1 MNKSNINTEKLATFL
16 LDDKESSFEIM
27 RLTQIYLMNQDQ
39 NNNDEIFFNNIP
51 PCSENIDGYTAIGT
65 WHPAKID
72 GEITFIRRE
81 QSDSIFW
88 ESSRQKL
95 MVGKAAGVK
104 RVCLIGESAAL
115 GMFFSPHTTP
125 AKTLAHLL
133 NQHSNIEWEIIDL
146 ARSCMNA
153 GGLLETCKASLQ
165 LQPDYVII
173 LAGNNWFSDV
183 LFEHDAP
190 LERRKNYAN
199 VLANSGPNGIA
210 VEYREKLEENA
221 EILINKIEVISRES
235 SAEFIFALPA
245 SNYADWERKTPL
257 HWLGHGKTAEW
268 YELYRNASQAIMN
281 RQYVEAL
288 ALGLNMID
296 IDGGIAATSNRIV
309 ANSLIALN
317 RAEEA
322 KSYLDAECSYSLMYD
337 IVTSFPGTPSFV
349 KERIIQQNVG
359 IKIIDLEYYFSKYL
373 GTSVLDDSL
382 FVDYCHM
389 TPEGFKIAM
398 APIAE
403 WLMNY
408 GKDKPDANWEV
419 MARKTIE
426 LDVSSY
432 DLAVSYFYIALYNS
446 HINRPLNEVVE
457 RERIVKLFEKA
468 VQYSAKILDVM
479 ELYVKARSCEKGAGF
494 SLSRAGQKLL
504 ELVNSPLDFPVAQT
518 SPGADAQTIDAICE
532 IFDKHG
538 RNGKALKEFYQK
550 SYIDQLKHGIDLTEP
565 QYIDRVSAVIRV
577 SIDPEVNTRRSLPY
591 FKSWW
596 PTSSFTLITSGNHD
610 LNMEI
615 TSRVKKYIEESKVRI
630 LINGELLAKIE
641 PSSAWS
647 HHKLIIPGSL
657 TKPGFNTITLEWP
670 KLAQDE
676 EKEVLNISSRYNK
689 GLKTEIFPVFG
700 ELFSLKVYYLQ

>member
-1 MNKSNINTEKLATFL
+1 MNQYNVNTDKLATFL
-16 LDDKESSFEIM
+16 SDDKESSFEIM
-27 RLTQIYLMNQDQ
+27 RLAQIYLMNQDQ

-65 WHPAKID
+65 WHPTKID
-72 GEITFIRRE
+72 DEITFIRRE

-88 ESSRQKL
+88 ESSRQQL
-95 MVGKAAGVK
+95 IVGKVTGVK

-133 NQHSNIEWEIIDL
+133 NQNSDIEWEVIDL
-146 ARSCMNA
+146 AKSCINA
-153 GGLLETCKASLQ
+153 GGLLETCQASLQ

-190 LERRKNYAN
+190 LERRRNYAN

-210 VEYREKLEENA
+210 VEYRQKLEKNA
-221 EILINKIEVISRES
+221 EILINRMEAISRES
-235 SAEFIFALPA
+235 SAEFILALPA

-257 HWLGHGKTAEW
+257 HWLGNGKTAEW
-268 YELYRNASQAIMN
+268 YELYRNALQAIMN

-288 ALGLNMID
+288 ALGLNMIN

-337 IVTSFPGTPSFV
+337 LVTSFPGTPSFV
-349 KERIIQQNVG
+349 KERIIQQRVG
-359 IKIIDLEYYFSKYL
+359 IKIIDLEYYFSQYL
-373 GTSVLDDSL
+373 GSSVLDDSL
-382 FVDYCHM
+382 FADYCHM
-389 TPEGFKIAM
+389 TPEGFKVAM

-403 WLMNY
+403 WLMNH

-419 MARKTIE
+419 MARKAIE
-426 LDVSSY
+426 LNVSSY
-432 DLAVSYFYIALYNS
+432 DLAVSYFYTALYNS
-446 HINRPLNEVVE
+446 HINRPLDEVAE

-468 VQYSAKILDVM
+468 VQYSAEILDVM

-504 ELVNSPLDFPVAQT
+504 ELVNSPLDFPVAQA

-577 SIDPEVNTRRSLPY
+577 SVDPEVNTRRSLPY

-615 TSRVKKYIEESKVRI
+615 TSRVEKYIEKSKVR
-630 LINGELLAKIE
+630 LLMNDELLAEME

-647 HHKLIIPGSL
+647 HYKLIIPSFL
-657 TKPGFNTITLEWP
+657 TKPGFNTVTLEWP

-700 ELFSLKVYYLQ
+700 ELFSLKVSYSQ

>member
-1 MNKSNINTEKLATFL
+1 MNQSNVNTDKLATFL
-16 LDDKESSFEIM
+16 SDNKENALEVM
-27 RLTQIYLMNQDQ
+27 RLAQIYLMNEDQ
-39 NNNDEIFFNNIP
+39 NNNDVAFFNNIP
-51 PCSENIDGYTAIGT
+51 SCSENVDGYTTIGT
-65 WHPAKID
+65 WYPVKVD
-72 GEITFIRRE
+72 DEITFVRRD

-88 ESSRQKL
+88 ESSQQQLTVNKE
-95 MVGKAAGVK
+95 KGVK
-104 RVCLIGESAAL
+104 RICLIGESAAL
-115 GMFFSPHTTP
+115 GMFFSPHSTP
-125 AKTLAHLL
+125 AKTLTYLL
-133 NQHSNIEWEIIDL
+133 NQHSNIEWEVIDL

-165 LQPDYVII
+165 LQPDYVVI

-183 LFEHDAP
+183 LFEHNAP

-210 VEYREKLEENA
+210 VEYREKLEKNA
-221 EILINKIEVISRES
+221 EILINRIEAISRES

-257 HWLGHGKTAEW
+257 HWLGNGKTAEW
-268 YELYRNASQAIMN
+268 YELYRNASQAIMSG
-281 RQYVEAL
+281 QHVEAL
-288 ALGLNMID
+288 ELGLNMID
-296 IDGGIAATSNRIV
+296 IDGGTSATSNRIV
-309 ANSLIALN
+309 ANSLVALN

-322 KSYLDAECSYSLMYD
+322 KPYLDAECSYSLMYD
-337 IVTSFPGTPSFV
+337 LVTSFPGTPSFV
-349 KERIIQQNVG
+349 KERIIQQSVG
-359 IKIIDLEYYFSKYL
+359 IKIIDLEYYFSQYL

-389 TPEGFKIAM
+389 TPEGFKVAV

-419 MARKTIE
+419 MVRKTIE
-426 LDVSSY
+426 LDASSY
-432 DLAVSYFYIALYNS
+432 DLAVSYFYTALYNS
-446 HINRPLNEVVE
+446 HINRPLNEVAE
-457 RERIVKLFEKA
+457 RERVVKLFEKA
-468 VQYSAKILDVM
+468 VQYSAEILDVM

-504 ELVNSPLDFPVAQT
+504 ELVNSPLDFPVAQS

-532 IFDKHG
+532 VFNKYG

-550 SYIDQLKHGIDLTEP
+550 SYIDQLRYGVDLTEP
-565 QYIDRVSAVIRV
+565 QYIERVSAVIRV
-577 SIDPEVNTRRSLPY
+577 SADPEVNTRRSIPY

-596 PTSSFTLITSGNHD
+596 PTSSFTLITCGNYD

-615 TSRVKKYIEESKVRI
+615 TSRVKTYIKKSKVRI
-630 LINGELLAKIE
+630 SINGELLAEME
-641 PSSAWS
+641 PSSVWS
-647 HHKLIIPGSL
+647 HHKLIIPSSL
-657 TKPGFNTITLEWP
+657 TKPGFNIITLEWP

-676 EKEVLNISSRYNK
+676 EEEVLNISSRYNK

-700 ELFSLKVYYLQ
+700 ELFSLKMSYL

>member
-1 MNKSNINTEKLATFL
+1 M
-16 LDDKESSFEIM
+16 
-27 RLTQIYLMNQDQ
+27 
-39 NNNDEIFFNNIP
+39 
-51 PCSENIDGYTAIGT
+51 
-65 WHPAKID
+65 
-72 GEITFIRRE
+72 
-81 QSDSIFW
+81 
-88 ESSRQKL
+88 
-95 MVGKAAGVK
+95 
-104 RVCLIGESAAL
+104 
-115 GMFFSPHTTP
+115 
-125 AKTLAHLL
+125 
-133 NQHSNIEWEIIDL
+133 
-146 ARSCMNA
+146 
-153 GGLLETCKASLQ
+153 
-165 LQPDYVII
+165 
-173 LAGNNWFSDV
+173 
-183 LFEHDAP
+183 
-190 LERRKNYAN
+190 
-199 VLANSGPNGIA
+199 
-210 VEYREKLEENA
+210 
-221 EILINKIEVISRES
+221 
-235 SAEFIFALPA
+235 
-245 SNYADWERKTPL
+245 
-257 HWLGHGKTAEW
+257 
-268 YELYRNASQAIMN
+268 
-281 RQYVEAL
+281 
-288 ALGLNMID
+288 
-296 IDGGIAATSNRIV
+296 
-309 ANSLIALN
+309 
-317 RAEEA
+317 
-322 KSYLDAECSYSLMYD
+322 
-337 IVTSFPGTPSFV
+337 
-349 KERIIQQNVG
+349 
-359 IKIIDLEYYFSKYL
+359 
-373 GTSVLDDSL
+373 
-382 FVDYCHM
+382 
-389 TPEGFKIAM
+389 
-398 APIAE
+398 
-403 WLMNY
+403 
-408 GKDKPDANWEV
+408 
-419 MARKTIE
+419 
-426 LDVSSY
+426 
-432 DLAVSYFYIALYNS
+432 
-446 HINRPLNEVVE
+446 VE

-647 HHKLIIPGSL
+647 HHRLIIPGSL